1 MINFIRPAII
11 YLIILIILFGFLQK
25 LRSTETPENP
35 GVIMLLYH
43 SLVKDE
49 EVDEKKFKLG
59 YEGAPYLY
67 QRKTSQ
73 FKADMEYIKNSGKYE
88 VISLYDLES
97 IRMGEKELSK
107 NSIIIA
113 FDDGSISQYNLAIP
127 ILKEL
132 GFKATFFIISDKSEK
147 KSDGKMSWDN
157 LREIA
162 NYTDKYGEHIF
173 SIESHSHTHLP
184 ITEEAGSDLYKE
196 RIYKEF
202 SEPVRLIEKEVGKRP
217 RFFSIPGIGVNGYKK
232 KETIKIAKE
241 LEYWGVRSRLG
252 EVISINKDLDM
263 YSLSSFAVLNK
274 TKTPVPL
281 ERWFYPSVL
290 DKTKV
295 LVSNF
300 LKGSKKMTSII
311 NFIQKNIVPYINI
324 I

>member
-88 VISLYDLES
+88 VISLYDLEAM
-97 IRMGEKELSK
+97 RMGEKELSK
-107 NSIIIA
+107 NAVIIA
-113 FDDGSISQYNLAIP
+113 FDDGSISQYKFAFP
-127 ILKEL
+127 ILKEF
-132 GFKATFFIISDKSEK
+132 GFKATFFIVSNKPEK
-147 KSDGKMSWDN
+147 KSDGHMSWDN
-157 LREIA
+157 LREMA
-162 NYTDKYGEHIF
+162 NYTDSYGEYIF

-184 ITEEAGSDLYKE
+184 ITEDVGSDFFRD
-196 RIYKEF
+196 RIYKEL
-202 SEPVRLIEKEVGKRP
+202 SEPARLIEKEIGKQP
-217 RFFSIPGIGVNGYKK
+217 RFFSIPGVGGYKK
-232 KETIKIAKE
+232 EETIEMAKE
-241 LEYWGVRSRLG
+241 LGYWGIRSRLG